1 MTFVSILNSRYTS
14 KLSLNKY
21 VIHYFI
27 HFFLETTSYQHS
39 FITKKDVY
47 HFSFEIQT
55 SLLIPLNMIS
65 MDLFHEY
72 FINVEPQKE
81 MWPYKQFCCFCCCS
95 CCCCLRFLTH
105 VLSYIAKV
113 NLNWHRKAAEVVIF
127 GSHRNVTLSWLSLLF
142 HKFLRSN
149 KILVI
154 FPNGVDLHHM
164 VELATEYILSSKCS
178 FLGLCKHH
186 SSRSF
191 QLMKKLKRIV
201 AAS

>member
-1 MTFVSILNSRYTS
+1 MFDRLKFCFLFFIQIKFDVLISYILNDMPFIF
-14 KLSLNKY
+14 
-21 VIHYFI
+21 IHYTIPVKTFYLFFS
-27 HFFLETTSYQHS
+27 HFLKTWCLP
-39 FITKKDVY
+39 
-47 HFSFEIQT
+47 FSFEIQT

-81 MWPYKQFCCFCCCS
+81 MWLYKQFCCFCCCS

-127 GSHRNVTLSWLSLLF
+127 GSHRNVSLSWLSLLF

-164 VELATEYILSSKCS
+164 VEEVATENIS
-178 FLGLCKHH
+178 
-186 SSRSF
+186 
-191 QLMKKLKRIV
+191 
-201 AAS
+201 